1 MDSIML
7 ERGNNRDVPK
17 WIVLQLLEACNLRC
31 RMCYEWG
38 DGGSYIGKKKLD
50 TLSLQK
56 VKEVIDECETAHPY
70 YELFGGEPLLYPDIF
85 EVIEYIHQ
93 KGSKVDM
100 ATNGTLLEKNE
111 EALACSGISR
121 IWVSIDGDEETNDL
135 QRGAGVFKK
144 AVSGIQKIKD
154 IRRDKKPKVGI
165 TTIVTP
171 KNANVLAKNFFEFA
185 ANCPIDHI
193 SIEFQNYATSKE
205 YEEYKVFL
213 KNNFGIGE
221 AEAAKGYVRD
231 TEEFA
236 GIDCGTLSEDMV
248 RIKQYC
254 AEHDIK
260 MFHNPN
266 VISKENWL
274 FLNFGYN
281 SIAIKPSDKCSDGL
295 TYIRSI
301 RVKSLVLIKKAS
313 LHFLVRLTI
322 LDLPY
327 TIRLMSLNLLLFPST
342 NPELTSMDIAFL
354 TEAISFF
361 KLLQKDDSF
370 VSAYFSKYLSIFSGS
385 SPISIS

>member
-266 VISKENWL
+266 VISKENYRCYFSADWEGMRGIRKRCPFVWL
-274 FLNFGYN
+274 HAEVTASGDVITCHTFHDLTFGNVYKN
-281 SIAIKPSDKCSDGL
+281 
-295 TYIRSI
+295 
-301 RVKSLVLIKKAS
+301 
-313 LHFLVRLTI
+313 HFLDIWNNEKCRR
-322 LDLPY
+322 Y
-327 TIRLMSLNLLLFPST
+327 KNLLRAGKMPMCVACSRNYSQLGGHS
-342 NPELTSMDIAFL
+342 
-354 TEAISFF
+354 
-361 KLLQKDDSF
+361 
-370 VSAYFSKYLSIFSGS
+370 Y
-385 SPISIS
+385 